1 MTVATVRA
9 VLAAAGSVTAL
20 VPAARI
26 EALRRTQ
33 SFAIPAITLTD
44 ITRVPFTHLRGNAG
58 LDLSAVQID
67 IYAADYTNALTIAT
81 AVRAALEADAS
92 RMTLQSQIERN
103 EPETDPEL
111 FQISQTW
118 NVFS

>member
-26 EALRRTQ
+26 EA
-33 SFAIPAITLTD
+33 
-44 ITRVPFTHLRGNAG
+44 
-58 LDLSAVQID
+58 LSAVQID

>member
-1 MTVATVRA
+1 MTVAIVRA
-9 VLAAAGSVTAL
+9 VLAADSAVTAL
-20 VPAARI
+20 VPATRI

-44 ITRVPFTHLRGNAG
+44 VAKVPFTHLRGNAG
-58 LDLSAVQID
+58 LDLNSVQVD
-67 IYAADYTNALTIAT
+67 FYGATYTEALNVAT
-81 AVRAALEADAS
+81 AARAALEADAA
-92 RMTLQSQIERN
+92 RFTMQSQIERN

-111 FQISQTW
+111 FQITQTW